1 MYVIDKKNVCDLKLR
16 WFDIFLRSV
25 KMSLRI
31 ERYVDIKG
39 DATVEEG
46 NESEG
51 EGDNIEV
58 YIE

>member
-25 KMSLRI
+25 MMSLRI

-46 NESEG
+46 NEG
-51 EGDNIEV
+51 EGNNIEV

>member
-1 MYVIDKKNVCDLKLR
+1 MYVIDKKKVCDLKLR

-25 KMSLRI
+25 MMSLRI

-39 DATVEEG
+39 DESVEEG
-46 NESEG
+46 NEG
-51 EGDNIEV
+51 KVDNIEV